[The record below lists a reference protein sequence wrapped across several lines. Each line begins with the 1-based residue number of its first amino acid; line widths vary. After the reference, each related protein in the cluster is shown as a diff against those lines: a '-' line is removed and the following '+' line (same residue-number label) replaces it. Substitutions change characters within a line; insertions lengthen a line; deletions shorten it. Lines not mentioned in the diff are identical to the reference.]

1 MIKKI
6 HVKNYILINDITV
19 DLAEGL
25 NVITGETGSGKSVLI
40 NAIDVA
46 FGAKA
51 SKDLIKTGTDK
62 ATIELTLSVKKDIS
76 ALLDDYG
83 IENWGDEMIIS
94 REISPTSSRSRV
106 NGTLVNMEFLKRLK
120 ELFLDIHSQHQTYS
134 FMQPNYHINLLDAY
148 SKDIYGAILN
158 EYKNLWTEYQ
168 DVLTKLHNAQSAQ
181 TMTESQIDFLKYQI
195 DEISSANIED
205 INEDEN
211 LQNELNVLS
220 NAEKLKEYTTGAF
233 WTLSEDD
240 NSSLNSLMAVKSFL
254 SKASSLDENLAEIEG
269 QLIDKI
275 EELKDI
281 ASEINSYASRCEFD
295 QARIDEIQ
303 ERIYLLDKLKRK
315 YGVTLEDVINT
326 YEKLSEEYSNIE
338 ASDEILIELTK
349 KVDELK
355 QKLEDKVKIL
365 SENRKEVAEDLSKII
380 EKELSELELP
390 KSKFVIDLKPCE
402 LNSNGAEHV
411 EFLISTNISE
421 DVKPLIKVASGGEIS
436 RVMLAI
442 KSIFAQ
448 NDDIDTVIFDE
459 IDTGISGKAS
469 ISVAEKISNLA
480 KYRQIILITHQAI
493 IASKADN
500 HIYVSKKQD
509 DVTTVSIKILSAEE
523 KLNALAELASGEV
536 NEESLDFARSLV
548 Q

>member
-1 MIKKI
+1 MIKRL
-6 HVKNYILINDITV
+6 HVKNYILIDDITI
-19 DLAEGL
+19 DLTDGL
-25 NVITGETGSGKSVLI
+25 NVITGETGSGKSILI

-51 SKDLIKTGTDK
+51 TKDLIKTGSDK
-62 ATIELTLSVKKDIS
+62 ATIELTISVKKDIS
-76 ALLDDYG
+76 ALLDEYG
-83 IENWGDEMIIS
+83 IENWGEEMIIS
-94 REISPTSSRSRV
+94 REISTSSSRSRV

-120 ELFLDIHSQHQTYS
+120 EMFLDIHSQHQTYS
-134 FMQPNYHINLLDAY
+134 FMQPNCHITLLDSY
-148 SKDIYGAILN
+148 SKDIYGKDLD
-158 EYKNLWTEYQ
+158 EYKALWSEYQ
-168 DVLTKLHNAQSAQ
+168 TVLNKLHEAQNAQK
-181 TMTESQIDFLKYQI
+181 MTESQIDFLKFQI
-195 DEISSANIED
+195 DEISSANIE
-205 INEDEN
+205 NPKEDEE
-211 LQNELNVLS
+211 LQNELNILS

-254 SKASSLDENLAEIEG
+254 SKASALDENLAEIEEH
-269 QLIDKI
+269 LIDKI
-275 EELKDI
+275 EEIKDI
-281 ASEINSYASRCEFD
+281 ASELNSYSSRCEFD

-315 YGVTLEDVINT
+315 YGATLEEVMAT
-326 YEKLSEEYSNIE
+326 YEKLSEEYSSIE
-338 ASDEILIELTK
+338 ASDEILEELTK
-349 KVDELK
+349 KVDEIHS
-355 QKLEDKVKIL
+355 KLVEKAKIL
-365 SENRKEVAEDLSKII
+365 TEKRSQVASELSKTIVNV
-380 EKELSELELP
+380 LNELELP
-390 KSKFVIDLKPCE
+390 KSKFEIALTPCE

-469 ISVAEKISNLA
+469 ISVAEKISNLS

-523 KLNALAELASGEV
+523 KLKALAELASGEV
-536 NEESLDFARSLV
+536 SEESLDFARSLV

>member
-76 ALLDDYG
+76 ALLDEYG

-181 TMTESQIDFLKYQI
+181 TMTESQIDFLKFQI
-195 DEISSANIED
+195 DEISSANIE
-205 INEDEN
+205 
-211 LQNELNVLS
+211 
-220 NAEKLKEYTTGAF
+220 AERYER
-233 WTLSEDD
+233 
-240 NSSLNSLMAVKSFL
+240 
-254 SKASSLDENLAEIEG
+254 
-269 QLIDKI
+269 QQKI
-275 EELKDI
+275 P
-281 ASEINSYASRCEFD
+281 
-295 QARIDEIQ
+295 
-303 ERIYLLDKLKRK
+303 
-315 YGVTLEDVINT
+315 GTV
-326 YEKLSEEYSNIE
+326 
-338 ASDEILIELTK
+338 
-349 KVDELK
+349 
-355 QKLEDKVKIL
+355 
-365 SENRKEVAEDLSKII
+365 
-380 EKELSELELP
+380 
-390 KSKFVIDLKPCE
+390 
-402 LNSNGAEHV
+402 G
-411 EFLISTNISE
+411 
-421 DVKPLIKVASGGEIS
+421 SG
-436 RVMLAI
+436 
-442 KSIFAQ
+442 
-448 NDDIDTVIFDE
+448 
-459 IDTGISGKAS
+459 
-469 ISVAEKISNLA
+469 
-480 KYRQIILITHQAI
+480 
-493 IASKADN
+493 
-500 HIYVSKKQD
+500 
-509 DVTTVSIKILSAEE
+509 
-523 KLNALAELASGEV
+523 
-536 NEESLDFARSLV
+536 
-548 Q
+548 

>member
-83 IENWGDEMIIS
+83 IENWGDEMVIS

-168 DVLTKLHNAQSAQ
+168 EVLTKLHNAQSAQ
-181 TMTESQIDFLKYQI
+181 TMTESQIDFLKFQI

-421 DVKPLIKVASGGEIS
+421 NVKPLIKVASGGEIS

-536 NEESLDFARSLV
+536 SEKSLDFARSLV

>member
-181 TMTESQIDFLKYQI
+181 TMTESQIDFLKFQI

-275 EELKDI
+275 EDLKDI

>member
-1 MIKKI
+1 M
-6 HVKNYILINDITV
+6 
-19 DLAEGL
+19 
-25 NVITGETGSGKSVLI
+25 
-40 NAIDVA
+40 
-46 FGAKA
+46 
-51 SKDLIKTGTDK
+51 
-62 ATIELTLSVKKDIS
+62 
-76 ALLDDYG
+76 
-83 IENWGDEMIIS
+83 
-94 REISPTSSRSRV
+94 
-106 NGTLVNMEFLKRLK
+106 
-120 ELFLDIHSQHQTYS
+120 
-134 FMQPNYHINLLDAY
+134 
-148 SKDIYGAILN
+148 
-158 EYKNLWTEYQ
+158 
-168 DVLTKLHNAQSAQ
+168 TKLHNAQSAQ
-181 TMTESQIDFLKYQI
+181 TMTESQIDFLKFQI

-254 SKASSLDENLAEIEG
+254 SKALSLDENLAEIEG
-269 QLIDKI
+269 QLMDKI

-421 DVKPLIKVASGGEIS
+421 NVKPLIKVASGGEIS

-536 NEESLDFARSLV
+536 SEESLDFARSLV

>member
-83 IENWGDEMIIS
+83 IENWGDEMVIS

-181 TMTESQIDFLKYQI
+181 TMTESQIDFLKFQI

-240 NSSLNSLMAVKSFL
+240 NSSLNLLMAVKSFL

-326 YEKLSEEYSNIE
+326 YKKLSEEYSNIE

>member
-83 IENWGDEMIIS
+83 IENWGDEMVIS

-120 ELFLDIHSQHQTYS
+120 ELFLDIHSQYQTYS

-181 TMTESQIDFLKYQI
+181 TMTESQIDFLKFQI

-254 SKASSLDENLAEIEG
+254 SKALSLDENLAEIEG

-421 DVKPLIKVASGGEIS
+421 NVKPLIKVASGGEIS

-536 NEESLDFARSLV
+536 SEESLDFARSLV

>member
-1 MIKKI
+1 MIKKF

-83 IENWGDEMIIS
+83 IENWGDEMVIS

-181 TMTESQIDFLKYQI
+181 TMTESQIDFLKFQI

-421 DVKPLIKVASGGEIS
+421 NVKPLIKVASGGEIS

-536 NEESLDFARSLV
+536 SEESLDFARSLV

>member
-1 MIKKI
+1 MIKRL
-6 HVKNYILINDITV
+6 HVKNYILIDDITI
-19 DLAEGL
+19 DLTDGL
-25 NVITGETGSGKSVLI
+25 NVITGETGSGKSILI

-51 SKDLIKTGTDK
+51 GKDLIKTGSDK

-76 ALLDDYG
+76 ALLDEYG
-83 IENWGDEMIIS
+83 IENWGEEMIIS
-94 REISPTSSRSRV
+94 REISTSSSRSRV

-120 ELFLDIHSQHQTYS
+120 EMFLDIHSQHQTYS
-134 FMQPNYHINLLDAY
+134 FMQPNCHITLLDSY
-148 SKDIYGAILN
+148 SKDIYGKDLD
-158 EYKNLWTEYQ
+158 EYKALWSEYQ
-168 DVLTKLHNAQSAQ
+168 AVLNKLHDAQNAQ
-181 TMTESQIDFLKYQI
+181 TMTESQIDFLKFQI
-195 DEISSANIED
+195 DEISSANIE
-205 INEDEN
+205 NPKEDEE
-211 LQNELNVLS
+211 LQNELNILS

-254 SKASSLDENLAEIEG
+254 SKASALDENLAEIEEH
-269 QLIDKI
+269 LIDKI
-275 EELKDI
+275 EEIKDI
-281 ASEINSYASRCEFD
+281 ASELNSYSSRCEFD

-303 ERIYLLDKLKRK
+303 ERVYLLDKLKRK
-315 YGVTLEDVINT
+315 YGATLEEVMAT
-326 YEKLSEEYSNIE
+326 YEKLSEEYSSIE
-338 ASDEILIELTK
+338 ASDEILEELTK
-349 KVDELK
+349 KVDK
-355 QKLEDKVKIL
+355 IHSKLVDKAKIL
-365 SENRKEVAEDLSKII
+365 TEKRSQVASELSKTIVN
-380 EKELSELELP
+380 ELNELELP
-390 KSKFVIDLKPCE
+390 KSKFEIALTPCE

-469 ISVAEKISNLA
+469 ISVAEKISSLS

-523 KLNALAELASGEV
+523 KLKALAELASGEV
-536 NEESLDFARSLV
+536 SEESLDFARSLV

>member
-62 ATIELTLSVKKDIS
+62 ATIELNLSVKKDIS

-148 SKDIYGAILN
+148 SKDIYGTILN

-168 DVLTKLHNAQSAQ
+168 DVLTKLHNAQSAR
-181 TMTESQIDFLKYQI
+181 TMTESQIDFLKFQI

>member
-148 SKDIYGAILN
+148 SKDIYGTILN

-168 DVLTKLHNAQSAQ
+168 DVLTKLHNAQSAR
-181 TMTESQIDFLKYQI
+181 TMTESQIDFLKFQI

-205 INEDEN
+205 INEDDN

-233 WTLSEDD
+233 WTLSEAD

>member
-6 HVKNYILINDITV
+6 HVKNYILINDINV

-83 IENWGDEMIIS
+83 IENWGDEMVIS

-181 TMTESQIDFLKYQI
+181 TMTESQIDFLKFQI

-421 DVKPLIKVASGGEIS
+421 NVKPLIKVASGGEIS

-536 NEESLDFARSLV
+536 SEESLDFARSLV

>member
-76 ALLDDYG
+76 ALLDEYG

-148 SKDIYGAILN
+148 SKGIYGTILN

-168 DVLTKLHNAQSAQ
+168 DVLTKLHNAQSAR
-181 TMTESQIDFLKYQI
+181 TMTESQIDFLKFQI

-365 SENRKEVAEDLSKII
+365 SENRKEVAEDLSKVI

>member
-83 IENWGDEMIIS
+83 IENWGDEMVIS

-181 TMTESQIDFLKYQI
+181 TMTESQIDFLKFQI

-220 NAEKLKEYTTGAF
+220 NAEKLKEYTSGAF

-421 DVKPLIKVASGGEIS
+421 NVKPLIKVASGGEIS

-536 NEESLDFARSLV
+536 SEESLDFARSLV

>member
-51 SKDLIKTGTDK
+51 SNDLIKTGTDK

-83 IENWGDEMIIS
+83 IENWGDEMVIS

-106 NGTLVNMEFLKRLK
+106 NGTLVNREFLKRLK

-181 TMTESQIDFLKYQI
+181 TMTESQIDFLKFQI

-254 SKASSLDENLAEIEG
+254 SKALSLDENLAEIEG
-269 QLIDKI
+269 QLMDKI

-349 KVDELK
+349 KLDELK

-536 NEESLDFARSLV
+536 SEESLDFARSLV

>member
-181 TMTESQIDFLKYQI
+181 TMTESQIDFLKFQI

-402 LNSNGAEHV
+402 LNSNGADHV

>member
-181 TMTESQIDFLKYQI
+181 TMTESQIDFLKFQI

-326 YEKLSEEYSNIE
+326 YEKLSGEYSNIE

>member
-83 IENWGDEMIIS
+83 IENWGDEMVIS

-181 TMTESQIDFLKYQI
+181 TMTESQIDFLKFQI

>member
-1 MIKKI
+1 
-6 HVKNYILINDITV
+6 
-19 DLAEGL
+19 
-25 NVITGETGSGKSVLI
+25 
-40 NAIDVA
+40 
-46 FGAKA
+46 
-51 SKDLIKTGTDK
+51 
-62 ATIELTLSVKKDIS
+62 
-76 ALLDDYG
+76 
-83 IENWGDEMIIS
+83 
-94 REISPTSSRSRV
+94 
-106 NGTLVNMEFLKRLK
+106 
-120 ELFLDIHSQHQTYS
+120 
-134 FMQPNYHINLLDAY
+134 
-148 SKDIYGAILN
+148 
-158 EYKNLWTEYQ
+158 
-168 DVLTKLHNAQSAQ
+168 
-181 TMTESQIDFLKYQI
+181 
-195 DEISSANIED
+195 
-205 INEDEN
+205 
-211 LQNELNVLS
+211 
-220 NAEKLKEYTTGAF
+220 
-233 WTLSEDD
+233 
-240 NSSLNSLMAVKSFL
+240 MAVKSFL
-254 SKASSLDENLAEIEG
+254 SKALSLDENLAEIEG
-269 QLIDKI
+269 QLMDKI

>member
-19 DLAEGL
+19 DLADGL

-51 SKDLIKTGTDK
+51 SNDLIKTGTDK

-83 IENWGDEMIIS
+83 IENWGDEMVIS

-106 NGTLVNMEFLKRLK
+106 NGTLVNREFLKRLK

-168 DVLTKLHNAQSAQ
+168 EVLTKLHNAQSAQ
-181 TMTESQIDFLKYQI
+181 TMTESQIDFLKFQI

-421 DVKPLIKVASGGEIS
+421 NVKPLIKVASGGEIS

-536 NEESLDFARSLV
+536 SEESLDFARSLV

>member
-83 IENWGDEMIIS
+83 IENWGDEMVIS

-181 TMTESQIDFLKYQI
+181 TMTESQIDFLKFQI

-254 SKASSLDENLAEIEG
+254 SKALSLDENLAEIEG

-421 DVKPLIKVASGGEIS
+421 NVKPLIKVASGGEIS

>member
-83 IENWGDEMIIS
+83 IENWGDEMVIS

-181 TMTESQIDFLKYQI
+181 TMTESQIDFLKFQI

-254 SKASSLDENLAEIEG
+254 SKALSLDENLAEIEG

-326 YEKLSEEYSNIE
+326 YEKLSDEYSNIE

-380 EKELSELELP
+380 EKELL
-390 KSKFVIDLKPCE
+390 DL
-402 LNSNGAEHV
+402 
-411 EFLISTNISE
+411 TNI
-421 DVKPLIKVASGGEIS
+421 
-436 RVMLAI
+436 
-442 KSIFAQ
+442 F
-448 NDDIDTVIFDE
+448 NF
-459 IDTGISGKAS
+459 
-469 ISVAEKISNLA
+469 
-480 KYRQIILITHQAI
+480 QA
-493 IASKADN
+493 
-500 HIYVSKKQD
+500 
-509 DVTTVSIKILSAEE
+509 
-523 KLNALAELASGEV
+523 
-536 NEESLDFARSLV
+536 DFICI
-548 Q
+548 

>member
-83 IENWGDEMIIS
+83 IENWGDEMVIS

-168 DVLTKLHNAQSAQ
+168 EVLTKLHNAQSAQ
-181 TMTESQIDFLKYQI
+181 TMTESQIDFLKFQI

-315 YGVTLEDVINT
+315 YGVTLEEVINT

-421 DVKPLIKVASGGEIS
+421 NVKPLIKVASGGEIS

>member
-76 ALLDDYG
+76 ALLDEYG

-148 SKDIYGAILN
+148 SKDIYGTILN

-181 TMTESQIDFLKYQI
+181 TMTESQIDFLKFQI

-338 ASDEILIELTK
+338 ASGEILIELTK

>member
-76 ALLDDYG
+76 ALLDEYG

-181 TMTESQIDFLKYQI
+181 TMTESQIDFLKFQI

-240 NSSLNSLMAVKSFL
+240 NSSLNSLIAVKSFL

>member
-148 SKDIYGAILN
+148 SKDIYGTILN

-168 DVLTKLHNAQSAQ
+168 DVLTKLHNAQSAR
-181 TMTESQIDFLKYQI
+181 TMTESQIDFLKFQI

-233 WTLSEDD
+233 WTLSEAD

>member
-83 IENWGDEMIIS
+83 IENWGDEMVIS

-181 TMTESQIDFLKYQI
+181 TMTESQIDFLKFQI

-536 NEESLDFARSLV
+536 SEESLDFARSLV

>member
-148 SKDIYGAILN
+148 SKDIYGTILN

-168 DVLTKLHNAQSAQ
+168 DVLTKLHNAQSAR
-181 TMTESQIDFLKYQI
+181 TMTESQIDFLKFQI

>member
-83 IENWGDEMIIS
+83 IENWGDEMVIS

-181 TMTESQIDFLKYQI
+181 TMTESQIDFLKFQI

-421 DVKPLIKVASGGEIS
+421 NVKPLIKVASGGEIS

>member
-83 IENWGDEMIIS
+83 IENWGDEMVIS

-168 DVLTKLHNAQSAQ
+168 EVLTKLHNAQSAQ
-181 TMTESQIDFLKYQI
+181 TMTESQIDFLKFQI

>member
-181 TMTESQIDFLKYQI
+181 TMTESQIDFLKFQI